1 MPNLILWPIAQAA
14 TEGFSLDFSRIV
26 PSIPFILGGIGAT
39 LQFTALSALLGFIWG
54 TILSLFKI
62 AGWKPLKL
70 FADFYTSVFRGT
82 PLLLQLALVYYA
94 SPQLTGYTISALEAG
109 VVTFALNSAAYTSE
123 TIRGGI
129 LAVDRGQS
137 EAAKSL
143 GIPYKLMMGDV
154 ILPQAFKNILPALV
168 NESIAL
174 LKDSSLVSTVGV
186 LDLMRRGQVVAAEK
200 FVYFEPL
207 IFIGLIYYILVM
219 GLSWIGKTLEVRL
232 RKSD

>member
-1 MPNLILWPIAQAA
+1 MIDAVDWTIAQASNS
-14 TEGFSLDFSRIV
+14 FSLDFTRIA
-26 PSIPFILGGIGAT
+26 PSIPYILGGIGET
-39 LQFTALSALLGFIWG
+39 LRFTFLSALFGFAWG

-62 AGWKPLKL
+62 SGWRPLRA

-94 SPQLTGYTISALEAG
+94 TPQLLNYQISALEAG
-109 VVTFALNSAAYTSE
+109 VITFALNSAAYSSE

-129 LAVDRGQS
+129 MAVDKGQS

-219 GLSWIGKTLEVRL
+219 GLSWVGKTLEVRL
-232 RKSD
+232 RASD